1 LRFPL
6 LSRNT
11 ATLARWTERQPVIGS
26 RWGGATVVVIGAVA
40 LLGWMTGSRT
50 LSAIGQDFIPMA
62 PNTALLFILLGAGLC
77 APTKSRWALSYN
89 RVAIA
94 LSFLFSASRVAEYL
108 LGTNLGVDG
117 WLFSF
122 PSESLGL
129 APVGKMAFFTALT
142 FVLACIALAGLTVP
156 TRNRYLDD
164 VIRTLGFV
172 VTLVGIVFSLG
183 YLYDAPLLYSGRHI
197 PMALPSAVAFL
208 ILGLSIVIPAIVRD
222 HTDRRDAERAL
233 RLAHDQLEHRVA
245 ERTAA
250 LEAVNAGLQ
259 RTVTQLEERTKE
271 AELARQERY
280 AAEERYHALVDGLA
294 IGVVLMTPQGIQ
306 TANPSAERILG
317 LSLDQMLGRTAV
329 DPRWR
334 AVHEDGSPFPGETHP
349 VAVSLRTGESQ
360 RNVVMGLHRPDDSL
374 VWIEINSDPL
384 FRGADA
390 TPYAAVASFVD
401 ITQRK
406 QAEDH
411 LRQAQK
417 MDAVGQLAGGIA
429 HDFNNMLTAITGYS
443 VLLLDELDPSDPKR
457 EDVQEIKAAADRAA
471 TLTRQLL
478 AFSRRQMLQP
488 EVIDLNKT
496 VGEMEKMLRRLV
508 VEDIKLVT
516 VLEPELGR
524 VKADPGQVEQVLMN
538 LVVNARDAMPDGGTL
553 TLETANVRLGEAYAG
568 RHAPLAIPS
577 GEYVRLTVS
586 DTGCGMDDVTR
597 ARIFEPFFTTKPKG
611 KGTGLG
617 LSTVYGIVKQSGGYI
632 WCYSEPGE
640 GTTFKIYLPRT
651 DAVAEQP
658 NGDDARSTSRR
669 GSETILLVEDDD
681 AVRSISRRILELQGY
696 SVIEAGNGVEA
707 LRLCGLAAT
716 PVDLVLTDMVMPEM
730 NGKELAR
737 QLRERYPEIRLLFMS
752 GYTED
757 AALRQS
763 FLEPGT
769 AFIEKP
775 FAPAALADKVRRV
788 LD

>member
-1 LRFPL
+1 LVL
-6 LSRNT
+6 
-11 ATLARWTERQPVIGS
+11 
-26 RWGGATVVVIGAVA
+26 IGAVA
-40 LLGWMTGSRT
+40 LLGWLTGSRA
-50 LSAIGQDFIPMA
+50 LSAVGQDFIPMA
-62 PNTALLFILLGAGLC
+62 PNTALLFILLGAGLG
-77 APTKSRWALSYN
+77 APIESGWALPYN
-89 RVAIA
+89 RIAIA
-94 LSFLFSASRVAEYL
+94 VSFLFSASRVAEYL

-156 TRNRYLDD
+156 ARKRYVDE

-172 VTLVGIVFSLG
+172 VTLVGVVFSLG
-183 YLYDAPLLYSGRHI
+183 YLYDAPLLYGGLNI
-197 PMALPSAVAFL
+197 PMALPTAIAFV
-208 ILGLSIVIPAIVRD
+208 ILGLSIVIPALLRD
-222 HTDRRDAERAL
+222 QAERRNAERAL
-233 RLAHDQLEHRVA
+233 RLAHDELERRVA

-250 LEAVNAGLQ
+250 LESVNAGLQ
-259 RTVTQLEERTKE
+259 RTVTQLEEQTKE

-280 AAEERYHALVDGLA
+280 AAEERYQALVDGLA
-294 IGVVLMTPQGIQ
+294 IGVLLMTPQGIQ

-317 LSLDQMLGRTAV
+317 LSVDQMLGRTAL

-334 AVHEDGSPFPGETHP
+334 AVHEDGSPFPGETLP

-360 RNVVMGLHRPDDSL
+360 RNVVMGIHRPDDSL
-374 VWIEINSDPL
+374 VWIEVNSDPL
-384 FRGADA
+384 FRAAEA

-401 ITQRK
+401 VTQRK

-443 VLLLDELDPSDPKR
+443 VLLLDELDESDPKR

-488 EVIDLNKT
+488 EVLNLNKT
-496 VGEMEKMLRRLV
+496 AGEMQKMLRRLV
-508 VEDIKLVT
+508 VEDVKLVT
-516 VLEPELGR
+516 VLEPELGC

-553 TLETANVRLGEAYAG
+553 TIETANIHLGEAYSG
-568 RHAPLAIPS
+568 QHAPLPIPR
-577 GEYVRLTVS
+577 GDYVRLTVS
-586 DTGCGMDDVTR
+586 DTGCGMDDATR

-632 WCYSEPGE
+632 WCYSEPGQ

-658 NGDDARSTSRR
+658 NGDGTRSTSRR

-696 SVIEAGNGVEA
+696 AVIEAGNGVEG
-707 LRLCGLAAT
+707 LRLCELAAT
-716 PVDLVLTDMVMPEM
+716 PIDLVLTDMVMPEM

-737 QLRERYPEIRLLFMS
+737 HLRERYPQIRLLFMS

-775 FAPAALADKVRRV
+775 FAPAALADKVRKV

>member
-1 LRFPL
+1 LG
-6 LSRNT
+6 RNT
-11 ATLARWTERQPVIGS
+11 ATLARWTERRPVIGS
-26 RWGGATVVVIGAVA
+26 RWGGTAVALIGAVA
-40 LLGWMTGSRT
+40 LVGWMTGSRR
-50 LSAIGQDFIPMA
+50 LSAIGTDFIPMA
-62 PNTALLFILLGAGLC
+62 PNTALLFILLGAGLS
-77 APTKSRWALSYN
+77 APTKWRWALSYN
-89 RVAIA
+89 RLAIA
-94 LSFLFSASRVAEYL
+94 LSLLFSASRVAEYL

-142 FVLACIALAGLTVP
+142 FVLTCIALAGLTVP
-156 TRNRYLDD
+156 TRKPYLDD
-164 VIRTLGFV
+164 VVKTLGFV
-172 VTLVGIVFSLG
+172 VTLVGLVFSLG
-183 YLYDAPLLYSGRHI
+183 YLYDAPLLYGGRHI
-197 PMALPSAVAFL
+197 PMALPTAVAFL
-208 ILGLSIVIPAIVRD
+208 ILGLSIVIPAILRD
-222 HTDRRDAERAL
+222 QTDRRDAEHAL

-271 AELARQERY
+271 AEFARQERY

-496 VGEMEKMLRRLV
+496 VGEMQKMLRRLV

-553 TLETANVRLGEAYAG
+553 TIETANVHLGEAYAG
-568 RHAPLAIPS
+568 RHAPLAIPR

-658 NGDDARSTSRR
+658 NGDGARPNPRR

-696 SVIEAGNGVEA
+696 AVIEAGNGLEA
-707 LRLCGLAAT
+707 LRLCELAAT

-775 FAPAALADKVRRV
+775 FAPAALADKVRKV